1 LKKEGYAESALKV
14 YPPKFGGLAKY
25 AGLGNAG
32 VFEVFVSYP
41 KA

>member
-14 YPPKFGGLAKY
+14 YVSKFGGLAKY
-25 AGLGNAG
+25 ADFGNVG
-32 VFEVFVSYP
+32 VFEVFVSYS

>member
-14 YPPKFGGLAKY
+14 HVSKSGGLAKY
-25 AGLGNAG
+25 ADLGNAE
-32 VFEVFVSYP
+32 VFEVFVAYP